1 MGFETVS
8 RLAPRERVDAA
19 QCGDLSCGV
28 AARFRLRFLLQE
40 FDLPPG
46 ETLVGRSPD
55 CHITIEDP
63 LISRQH
69 ARIVVTSQ
77 EATLEDLGSRNGS
90 KVNGRPVVGRQV
102 LSDGDRVRFGA
113 QEMLFLR
120 VGVDQR
126 LTRSTGAMRL
136 CSRCKVPFPE
146 GPTQCPHCG
155 HAVTA
160 VAEEDT
166 MSGISVPVRR
176 TWILQ
181 MLGEVLDRAIQQG
194 RVAEGDKLL
203 RRVAEEAESR
213 LTQGEIDTDQLER
226 ISHYAVRIAQ
236 LRGDAHWVVWVLNTH
251 RRVQRVP
258 AGTVCQQIEALRKV
272 PGVAEA
278 VQDYLSDWE
287 GRGMLATEEDAAGLA
302 ALERVVEPTLG

>member
-1 MGFETVS
+1 M
-8 RLAPRERVDAA
+8 
-19 QCGDLSCGV
+19 

-46 ETLVGRSPD
+46 ETLIGRSPD

-69 ARIVVTSQ
+69 ARIVVTAT

-90 KVNGRPVVGRQV
+90 KVNGRSVNGAHT
-102 LSDGDRVRFGA
+102 LTDGDRVRFGA
-113 QEMLFLR
+113 QEMVFLR

-146 GPTQCPHCG
+146 GPIQCPHCG

-160 VAEEDT
+160 VIEEDT

-194 RVAEGDKLL
+194 RVAEADKLL

-213 LTQGEIDTDQLER
+213 LTHGEYDPDQLAR
-226 ISHYAVRIAQ
+226 ISEFAVRIAE
-236 LRGDAHWVVWVLNTH
+236 LRGDSHWVSWVLNTH
-251 RRVQRVP
+251 RRVGRLP
-258 AGTVCQQIEALRKV
+258 RPSLCQQIEALRTV
-272 PGVAEA
+272 PGVTASTQEF
-278 VQDYLSDWE
+278 LSAWE
-287 GRGMLATEEDAAGLA
+287 GRGELASEEDASGLA
-302 ALERVVEPTLG
+302 ALERLAEA